1 MKTKLSYIDWEVNGI
16 TVLNLSG
23 PLTLGEGT
31 RLFRQLID
39 DAIALGKTKLIVN
52 LAEVYRL
59 DSSGLGELV
68 RAHTAVA
75 GHGGALKLLRLR
87 SGAQELFQL
96 TRLYT
101 IFELFDTEDAAVKSF
116 GEAS

>member
-1 MKTKLSYIDWEVNGI
+1 VKTSLSYIDWEVNGI

-23 PLTLGEGT
+23 PLTLGDGT

-39 DAIALGKTKLIVN
+39 DAIGLGKTKLIVN

-68 RAHTAVA
+68 QAHTTVLK
-75 GHGGALKLLRLR
+75 HGGTLKLVKLRPR
-87 SGAQELFQL
+87 AQELMQL

-101 IFELFDTEDAAVKSF
+101 LFELFESEDAAVKSF
-116 GEAS
+116 QKDQ